1 MSFIRKERRRLS
13 HGLRQMWLE
22 LALPDGTFFPA
33 DCIIRK
39 LIQVNSVKVA
49 DRDSKV
55 LRT

>member
-1 MSFIRKERRRLS
+1 
-13 HGLRQMWLE
+13 MWLE